1 MDNVSRSE
9 RSRNAIIQAALAIIA
24 RDGPGRLTLDA
35 IAREGGLSKGGVMHQ
50 FRTKEAVLKT
60 LLENQVE
67 FFENFSRDYLA
78 TAGADTKEAQLSAQ
92 IAVQRKAVA
101 EPHSVAFGLLG
112 ALAENPALLAGLRET
127 DARKVEAIRSEAA
140 DPDLATL
147 RLFAAKG
154 LALTTMMGICSLS
167 DEDRERLFDR
177 LLDNTQWP
185 DSPAAK
191 DRQLASRSATKKT
204 D

>member
-1 MDNVSRSE
+1 MIKVYLMGADAKLPRQLPSCLAAGLLEVAMDNVSRSE

-78 TAGADTKEAQLSAQ
+78 SAGADDNGAQLAAQ
-92 IAVQRKAVA
+92 IAVQRKAIA
-101 EPHSVAFGLLG
+101 ETAFGGLWPARRPG
-112 ALAENPALLAGLRET
+112 GKPGTAFRPAGERTPGRSRPFEPRRRTPIWRRFGCSRPRALP
-127 DARKVEAIRSEAA
+127 
-140 DPDLATL
+140 
-147 RLFAAKG
+147 
-154 LALTTMMGICSLS
+154 C
-167 DEDRERLFDR
+167 
-177 LLDNTQWP
+177 
-185 DSPAAK
+185 
-191 DRQLASRSATKKT
+191 RQ
-204 D
+204 

>member
-9 RSRNAIIQAALAIIA
+9 RSRSAIIQAALAIIA

-67 FFENFSRDYLA
+67 FFENFSRNYLA
-78 TAGADTKEAQLSAQ
+78 TAGAEMKEAQLSAQ
-92 IAVQRKAVA
+92 IAVQRKAIA

-112 ALAENPALLAGLRET
+112 ALAENPALLSGLRES
-127 DARKVEAIRSEAA
+127 DARKVEAIRSEAT

-167 DEDRERLFDR
+167 DEDLERLFER
-177 LLDNTQWP
+177 LLDNGQWP
-185 DSPAAK
+185 AAAR
-191 DRQLASRSATKKT
+191 DRPTSLSTDDINKT

>member
-9 RSRNAIIQAALAIIA
+9 RSRSAIIQAALAIIA

-78 TAGADTKEAQLSAQ
+78 SADMKEAQLSAQ
-92 IAVQRKAVA
+92 IAVQRKAIA

-112 ALAENPALLAGLRET
+112 ALAENPALLSGLRET

-154 LALTTMMGICSLS
+154 IALSTMMGICSLS
-167 DEDRERLFDR
+167 DEDRERLFER
-177 LLDNTQWP
+177 LLDNGQWP
-185 DSPAAK
+185 DSAAAK
-191 DRQLASRSATKKT
+191 DRPTSPSAG

>member
-78 TAGADTKEAQLSAQ
+78 AAGADGNEPQLAAQ
-92 IAVQRKAVA
+92 IAVQRKAVS

-112 ALAENPALLAGLRET
+112 ALAENPALLSGLRET
-127 DARKVEAIRSEAA
+127 DAGKVEAIRAEAA

-154 LALTTMMGICSLS
+154 LALSTMMGICSLS
-167 DEDRERLFDR
+167 EADLERLFDR
-177 LLDNTQWP
+177 LIDNARW
-185 DSPAAK
+185 PAAAK
-191 DRQLASRSATKKT
+191 EPSASSRAADKKT